1 MSAARP
7 LGRQRARQRRNH
19 IATALAVAA
28 AVFGLTWLVLILTVL
43 VVKGVGGLSLAV
55 FTEMTPPPG
64 GAGGLLNPI
73 VGSLILT
80 ILAVVFGTPLGILA
94 GTYMAE
100 YGRYS
105 RLTMVVRFINDIL
118 LSAPSIVI
126 GLFVY
131 EVMVATLGHFSAWA
145 GAVALAILVIPV
157 VVRTTEDMLLLVPN
171 TLREA
176 SMALGLPQW
185 LVIRHVAYRA
195 ARAGMITGV
204 LLAIARITGETAPLL
219 FTALNN
225 QFFSWNL
232 NAPMASLPVV
242 IFQFALSPYADW
254 QQLAWTGALLV
265 TAAVLGLSILARALS
280 SKKVPI

>member
-1 MSAARP
+1 MAGAVTTPRYHRRRLKNHLATVLSIGAA
-7 LGRQRARQRRNH
+7 G
-19 IATALAVAA
+19 
-28 AVFGLTWLVLILTVL
+28 FGLTWLVLILLVL
-43 VVKGVGGLSLAV
+43 VVKGVGGLSLSV

-80 ILAVVFGTPLGILA
+80 VLAVVFGTPLGMMA

-105 RLTMVVRFINDIL
+105 KLTMVVRFINDIL
-118 LSAPSIVI
+118 LSAPSIVV

-131 EVMVATLGHFSAWA
+131 EIMVAPMGHFSAWA
-145 GAVALAILVIPV
+145 GAVALAIIVIPV

-176 SMALGLPQW
+176 SAALGLPQW

-195 ARAGMITGV
+195 ARAGIITGV

-232 NAPMASLPVV
+232 NAPMASLPVI
-242 IFQFALSPYADW
+242 IFQFALSPYEDW
-254 QQLAWTGALLV
+254 QQLAWTGALLI
-265 TAAVLGLSILARALS
+265 TITVLGLSILARALS
-280 SKKVPI
+280 AKKVLL

>member
-1 MSAARP
+1 MANITATP
-7 LGRQRARQRRNH
+7 KYHRRRWLNH
-19 IATALAVAA
+19 LATALSIGATG
-28 AVFGLTWLVLILTVL
+28 FGLTWLVLILLVL

-64 GAGGLLNPI
+64 SAGGLLNPI

-80 ILAVVFGTPLGILA
+80 GLAVLFGTPLGMLA

-105 RLTMVVRFINDIL
+105 KLTMVVRFINDIL
-118 LSAPSIVI
+118 LSAPSIVV

-131 EVMVATLGHFSAWA
+131 EIMVAQMGHFSAWA
-145 GAVALAILVIPV
+145 GSVALAIIVIPV

-176 SMALGLPQW
+176 SSALGLPQW

-195 ARAGMITGV
+195 ARAGIITGV
-204 LLAIARITGETAPLL
+204 LLAVARITGETAPLL

-232 NAPMASLPVV
+232 NAPMASLPVI
-242 IFQFALSPYADW
+242 IFQFALSPYEDW
-254 QQLAWTGALLV
+254 QQLAWTGALLI

-280 SKKVPI
+280 AKKVLT

>member
-1 MSAARP
+1 MASAKATPRYHARRVRDH
-7 LGRQRARQRRNH
+7 L
-19 IATALAVAA
+19 ATVLSIGAA
-28 AVFGLTWLVLILTVL
+28 GFGLTWLVLILLVL

-64 GAGGLLNPI
+64 SAGGLLNPI
-73 VGSLILT
+73 IGSLILT
-80 ILAVVFGTPLGILA
+80 TLAVLFGTPLGMLA

-105 RLTMVVRFINDIL
+105 KLTTVVRFINDIL
-118 LSAPSIVI
+118 LSAPSIVV

-131 EVMVATLGHFSAWA
+131 EIMVAQMGHFSAWA
-145 GAVALAILVIPV
+145 GAVALAMIVIPV

-176 SMALGLPQW
+176 SSALGLPQW

-195 ARAGMITGV
+195 ARAGIITGV
-204 LLAIARITGETAPLL
+204 LLAVARITGETAPLL

-232 NAPMASLPVV
+232 NAPMASLPVI
-242 IFQFALSPYADW
+242 IFQFALSPYEDW
-254 QQLAWTGALLV
+254 QQLAWTGALLITV
-265 TAAVLGLSILARALS
+265 TVLGLSILARALS
-280 SKKVPI
+280 AKKVLL

>member
-1 MSAARP
+1 M
-7 LGRQRARQRRNH
+7 
-19 IATALAVAA
+19 
-28 AVFGLTWLVLILTVL
+28 LILLVL

-64 GAGGLLNPI
+64 SAGGLLNPI

-80 ILAVVFGTPLGILA
+80 VLAVLFGTPLGMLA

-105 RLTMVVRFINDIL
+105 KLTMVVRFINDIL
-118 LSAPSIVI
+118 LSAPSIVV

-131 EVMVATLGHFSAWA
+131 EIMVAQMGHFSAWA
-145 GAVALAILVIPV
+145 GAVALAIIVIPV

-176 SMALGLPQW
+176 SSALGLPQW

-195 ARAGMITGV
+195 ARAGIITGV

-232 NAPMASLPVV
+232 NAPMASLPVI
-242 IFQFALSPYADW
+242 IFQFALSPYEDW
-254 QQLAWTGALLV
+254 QQLAWTGALLI
-265 TAAVLGLSILARALS
+265 TAAVLGLSILARTLS
-280 SKKVPI
+280 AKKVQL

>member
-1 MSAARP
+1 MANVAATPRYH
-7 LGRQRARQRRNH
+7 RRRWGNRM
-19 IATALAVAA
+19 ATVLSIGA
-28 AVFGLTWLVLILTVL
+28 AVFGLTWLVLILLVL

-80 ILAVVFGTPLGILA
+80 ILAVLFGTPLGMLA

-105 RLTMVVRFINDIL
+105 KITMVVRFINDIL
-118 LSAPSIVI
+118 LSAPSIVV

-131 EVMVATLGHFSAWA
+131 EIMVAQMGHFSAWA
-145 GAVALAILVIPV
+145 GAVALAIIVIPV

-176 SMALGLPQW
+176 SAALGMPQW
-185 LVIRHVAYRA
+185 LVIKNVAYRA
-195 ARAGMITGV
+195 ARAGIITGV

-242 IFQFALSPYADW
+242 IFQFALSPYEDW
-254 QQLAWTGALLV
+254 QQLAWTGALLITV
-265 TAAVLGLSILARALS
+265 TVLGLSILARALS
-280 SKKVPI
+280 AKKVQL